1 MSLRVRFDPEY
12 VGEQI
17 GQLCFE
23 ENRTVQELDSYLAG
37 AAYAVCL
44 SLGKEKPWK
53 QKDFVNIGLSIVR
66 SGTKKF
72 LDLTEKDML
81 INSVTLENDINYMK
95 NHVEK

>member
-81 INSVTLENDINYMK
+81 INSVPLENDINYMK

>member
-23 ENRTVQELDSYLAG
+23 ENRNVQELDLYLAG

-66 SGTKKF
+66 SGTKRF
-72 LDLTEKDML
+72 LDLTEKNIL
-81 INSVTLENDINYMK
+81 VNSVPQENDMKYMK
-95 NHVEK
+95 NYVGK